1 MQSLHQFALS
11 GAGVTVSALL
21 SARHLIEQG
30 LLQAS
35 FIHERGLLNRQIEV
49 QALAGRRLP
58 SIVRRFL
65 DELLPQLEID
75 PQALPK

>member
-1 MQSLHQFALS
+1 M
-11 GAGVTVSALL
+11 TVSNKQ

-35 FIHERGLLNRQIEV
+35 LIQERVLLGRQIEV

-58 SIVRRFL
+58 PIVRSFVDFL
-65 DELLPQLEID
+65 TPWLETS
-75 PQALPK
+75 A